1 MIGAGAVPD
10 PSLFWWDL
18 RPQPELRTA
27 EVRVMD
33 AQSTVADVS
42 ALVALIQSLW
52 RLELERDSPQPLSA
66 LRLSRAA
73 FTPFGR

>member
-33 AQSTVADVS
+33 ADSTVADVS

-52 RLELERDSPQPLSA
+52 RLELEVYSPQPAQRAEA
-66 LRLSRAA
+66 LAA
-73 FTPFGR
+73 AVTPFGR